1 MDILKKILFIIIIF
15 FLFFI
20 PTNNQVNFVFPT
32 DYTEISSNYGNR
44 NIFGSTYFHNGI
56 DFLAPY
62 SSKVYACTNG
72 IVIDKGFSSSYG
84 NFIILQHSNSY
95 KSLYGHLDE
104 NFIVNI
110 GDYVYSN
117 QYIANVGPKY
127 LSNGSLNGLTT
138 GPHLHFTIFNEENKT
153 IDPINILKK
162 DSSIY

>member
-62 SSKVYACTNG
+62 SSKVYACTN
-72 IVIDKGFSSSYG
+72 
-84 NFIILQHSNSY
+84 
-95 KSLYGHLDE
+95 E
-104 NFIVNI
+104 I
-110 GDYVYSN
+110 GRAHV
-117 QYIANVGPKY
+117 
-127 LSNGSLNGLTT
+127 
-138 GPHLHFTIFNEENKT
+138 
-153 IDPINILKK
+153 
-162 DSSIY
+162 